1 MYSNWPA
8 GPGKVPCRMGEN
20 SRSIP
25 EDNLFALTRALVDV
39 DATTGR
45 EGPTGALVADFLR
58 QAGGFDEVAVWP
70 VEAGRDN
77 IFARRGTPRVVM
89 STHLDTVPPFFPSRE
104 DAEHIHGRGSCD
116 AKGICAAMCF
126 AALALAEQG
135 VSDFG
140 LLFVVG
146 EERNSA
152 GALAANLCAPAVP
165 GRRYLINGEPTEGNL
180 IRAGKGVLRLNITA
194 QGRAAHS
201 AYPELGESAIEKL
214 LAALA
219 RLRHIPLP
227 EDRLLGATTLNLG
240 TISGGRAPNV
250 IADQAQAELM
260 FRTVTDTTRLRAA
273 IAAALTEEVE
283 FRYVLEIPPV
293 RLATVAGYP
302 TAARVAFGTDVPQL
316 GNWGTPLLYGPGSIH
331 LAHTPV
337 ERISK
342 AELVAAVG
350 VYAGLTRDLLAEK
363 GVQSPPS
370 Y

>member
-1 MYSNWPA
+1 KMYSNWPA

-25 EDNLFALTRALVDV
+25 EDKLFALTRALVDV

-58 QAGGFDEVAVWP
+58 RAGGFDEIAVWP

-126 AALALAEQG
+126 AALALAEQR
-135 VSDFG
+135 D
-140 LLFVVG
+140 
-146 EERNSA
+146 SA
-152 GALAANLCAPAVP
+152 GALAANLCAPAVQGP
-165 GRRYLINGEPTEGNL
+165 RYLINGEPTEGKL

-219 RLRHIPLP
+219 RLRQIPLP

-283 FRYVLEIPPV
+283 
-293 RLATVAGYP
+293 
-302 TAARVAFGTDVPQL
+302 
-316 GNWGTPLLYGPGSIH
+316 
-331 LAHTPV
+331 
-337 ERISK
+337 
-342 AELVAAVG
+342 
-350 VYAGLTRDLLAEK
+350 
-363 GVQSPPS
+363 
-370 Y
+370 

>member
-1 MYSNWPA
+1 MA
-8 GPGKVPCRMGEN
+8 EN

-25 EDNLFALTRALVDV
+25 EDKLFAFTRALVDV

-45 EGPTGALVADFLR
+45 EGPTAALVADFLR
-58 QAGGFDEVAVWP
+58 QARCFDAVEVWP

-77 IFARRGTPRVVM
+77 LFARRGSPRVVM
-89 STHLDTVPPFFPSRE
+89 STHLDTVPPFIPSRE
-104 DAEHIHGRGSCD
+104 DDRHIHGRGACD

-126 AALALAEQG
+126 AALHLAARG
-135 VSDFG
+135 LSDFG

-152 GALAANLCAPAVP
+152 GALAANLCAPPVAGP
-165 GRRYLINGEPTEGNL
+165 RYLINGEPTESKL
-180 IRAGKGVLRLNITA
+180 IRAGKGVLRLNVVA

-214 LAALA
+214 LEALH
-219 RLRHIPLP
+219 RLRAIPLSGDP
-227 EDRLLGATTLNLG
+227 LLGRTTLNLG

-260 FRTVTDTTRLRAA
+260 FRTVGDTTALRAA
-273 IAAALTEEVE
+273 IAAALADEVAYH
-283 FRYVLEIPPV
+283 YVLEIPPV
-293 RLATVAGYP
+293 RLATVSGY
-302 TAARVAFGTDVPQL
+302 ASADVVAFGTDIPQL
-316 GNWGTPLLYGPGSIH
+316 THWGTPLLFGPGSIH
-331 LAHTPV
+331 CAHTH
-337 ERISK
+337 EECIAK

-350 VYAGLTRDLLAEK
+350 VYAGLTTDLLAEK

-370 Y
+370 H